1 MKVCKNNFD
10 VALYVI
16 TACYNCA
23 FGRSTRGC
31 RWHDI
36 FKKYSFDCGGVIT
49 SSLSDIFKL

>member
-10 VALYVI
+10 VVLYVI